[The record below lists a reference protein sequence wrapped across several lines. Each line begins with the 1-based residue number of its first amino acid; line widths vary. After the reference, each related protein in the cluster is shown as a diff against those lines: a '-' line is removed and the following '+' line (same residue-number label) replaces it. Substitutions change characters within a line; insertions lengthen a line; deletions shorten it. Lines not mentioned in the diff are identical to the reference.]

1 MTDLKQATFLPRFIF
16 SSDSAT
22 VVELPIKQYNQTMP
36 SKGIL
41 KEFFFFF
48 SLSLG
53 RKWDIFHVSGSSI
66 MMHLDIFDKIMRHKK
81 FEALKINFP
90 P

>member
-1 MTDLKQATFLPRFIF
+1 
-16 SSDSAT
+16 
-22 VVELPIKQYNQTMP
+22 MP

-41 KEFFFFF
+41 KAFFFFQ
-48 SLSLG
+48 SLG
-53 RKWDIFHVSGSSI
+53 KKWDIFHVSGSSM

>member
-48 SLSLG
+48 FLKP
-53 RKWDIFHVSGSSI
+53 RKKVGHFSCLWQFHYDAFG
-66 MMHLDIFDKIMRHKK
+66 HF
-81 FEALKINFP
+81 
-90 P
+90 

>member
-1 MTDLKQATFLPRFIF
+1 MTDLKQAITQLLPRFRF
-16 SSDSAT
+16 SSESAP
-22 VVELPIKQYNQTMP
+22 VVEWPIKQCNQTMP

-41 KEFFFFF
+41 KACFFK
-48 SLSLG
+48 SLG
-53 RKWDIFHVSGSSI
+53 RKWDIFHVAGSSI